1 MKMHPLVR
9 ALKATLPDAE
19 FNLTSSRDW
28 CSMTFAGQQIV
39 IECRPLVGRCT
50 ETWESSLS
58 EREFSI
64 TNFLVADITVASSED
79 VGGQRT
85 ILIEALVINL

>member
-1 MKMHPLVR
+1 MKIHPLVR

-58 EREFSI
+58 EREFSVP
-64 TNFLVADITVASSED
+64 NLLVADIAVTSSKND
-79 VGGQRT
+79 GGGRT
-85 ILIEALVINL
+85 ILIEALVIDA